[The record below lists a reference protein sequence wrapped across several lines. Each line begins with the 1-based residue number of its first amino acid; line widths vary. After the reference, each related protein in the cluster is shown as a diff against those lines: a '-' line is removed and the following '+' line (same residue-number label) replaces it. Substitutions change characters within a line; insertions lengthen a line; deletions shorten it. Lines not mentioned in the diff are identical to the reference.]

1 MYLKCTFATILWFT
15 QRGDESGVRDNGT
28 GEIVARAEEGGKFG
42 KTRLSRPGHVG
53 TRDLEVEFLDVQSD
67 SDRPNVKE
75 ALLTAVARIR
85 ARHEDQ
91 IEALLTTVDQLIAN
105 RANEEAEAVFEAA
118 VRPLRGWKYQFCSD

>member
-1 MYLKCTFATILWFT
+1 MNLEFVTTAPAKLL
-15 QRGDESGVRDNGT
+15 REPRREGNS
-28 GEIVARAEEGGKFG
+28 ARPGCHD
-42 KTRLSRPGHVG
+42 PGHVG